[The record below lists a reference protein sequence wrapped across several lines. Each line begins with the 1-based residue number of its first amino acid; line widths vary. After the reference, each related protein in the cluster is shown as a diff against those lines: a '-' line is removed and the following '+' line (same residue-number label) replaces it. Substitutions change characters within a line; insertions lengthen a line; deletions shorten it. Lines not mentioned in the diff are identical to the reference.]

1 MKAAIVRDARDYL
14 VFPLTRRTALVG
26 QFEGDDGVIPF
37 GTPIVAQTNSMLI
50 DNAKAQVYAY
60 DDSFQYVKYRRL
72 HQGKDLH
79 NDPETERPLGD
90 ANDE

>member
-1 MKAAIVRDARDYL
+1 
-14 VFPLTRRTALVG
+14 
-26 QFEGDDGVIPF
+26 
-37 GTPIVAQTNSMLI
+37 MLI
-50 DNAKAQVYAY
+50 DNAKAQVCAY

-79 NDPETERPLGD
+79 NDPETERRLGD